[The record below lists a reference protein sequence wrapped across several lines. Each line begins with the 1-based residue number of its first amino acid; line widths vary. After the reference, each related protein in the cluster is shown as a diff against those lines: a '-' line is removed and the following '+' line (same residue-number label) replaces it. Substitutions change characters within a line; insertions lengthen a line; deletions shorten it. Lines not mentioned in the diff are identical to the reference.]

1 MGHSVTGGSK
11 SHCQWRRALAV
22 VADPIASQLIRSLT
36 PLETMSGV
44 EVCSECVCVRLGVA
58 CGQGHATCPATFFSA
73 RVPSRIC
80 SMLLCLLR
88 IMVLR
93 IPSPGAYRTDV
104 GSSTSGIAKRS
115 QTHLAQMS
123 DECEE
128 SATSR
133 YIRRVYRAHA
143 RTQTATRPGA
153 ALRRALR

>member
-1 MGHSVTGGSK
+1 M
-11 SHCQWRRALAV
+11 
-22 VADPIASQLIRSLT
+22 ADPIASQLIRSLT

-58 CGQGHATCPATFFSA
+58 CARGHARPATFFAA

-80 SMLLCLLR
+80 NMLLCLLR
-88 IMVLR
+88 NIVFGG
-93 IPSPGAYRTDV
+93 PSPGAYRTDV

-123 DECEE
+123 DEYEE